1 MKHEFDFDGDYI
13 ANNEISSKLEKSFK
27 VLLINTSDKFIIEE
41 LNCQREL
48 TRDLPDWMEFDDLK
62 KLTIRFNE
70 YSKKF
75 NNNNDA
81 Q

>member
-48 TRDLPDWMEFDDLK
+48 ARDLPYGMGFDEFK
-62 KLTIRFNE
+62 KLNCRFNE

-75 NNNNDA
+75 NINDA